1 MDATAEVITTR
12 ERHFV
17 YDCDDNED
25 PSHRESFAFPLCLAQ
40 VLAVTIATRNP
51 RPGWRNVL
59 SGEVLLSEQPAER

>member
-1 MDATAEVITTR
+1 M
-12 ERHFV
+12 

-59 SGEVLLSEQPAER
+59 SGEVLLSEPPSEW